1 MYANPTEKQKYG
13 WTRQTVY
20 KILKKREYKG
30 DYIRGKVKTKFKSN
44 IKRNATEDE
53 LYIFEHK
60 YEALVSDEDFDSWAK
75 DYTKDG
81 MGSVD
86 GYDNYVDLKGD
97 YNRAR
102 KNSERFRHRVDN
114 ADLINT
120 SQNKYDRMLSD
131 ADAADNQRYDAADR
145 QVAARPGILGKGQR
159 KLNTLAARGARK
171 AKQIQNK
178 ATDFIHNKIGLE
190 Q

>member
-1 MYANPTEKQKYG
+1 MAKIQLTEKDMINLIKEA
-13 WTRQTVY
+13 TRET
-20 KILKKREYKG
+20 I
-30 DYIRGKVKTKFKSN
+30 KTMINEGAGFDSFKSALRKN
-44 IKRNATEDE
+44 FSDE
-53 LYIFEHK
+53 AANL
-60 YEALVSDEDFDSWAK
+60 SDEDFDSWAK